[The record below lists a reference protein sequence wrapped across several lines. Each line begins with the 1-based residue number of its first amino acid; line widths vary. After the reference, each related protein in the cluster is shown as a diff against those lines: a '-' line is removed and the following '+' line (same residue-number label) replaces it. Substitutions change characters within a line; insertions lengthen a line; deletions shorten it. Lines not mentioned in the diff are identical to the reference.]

1 MIATSSSV
9 SLSSLTTEA
18 NSLAWLTLP
27 SNSSK
32 LMLLRRRVFLF
43 VCLSVSA
50 HTFLI
55 HFLLWLVLFIDYFYR
70 CTLIA
75 LCSSVFLFIFAE
87 ATEAAATEA
96 AAPADEKVDETGL
109 KAEDIDNVIAQTK
122 CTRAAA
128 AAALKKTNG
137 DVVQA
142 ILDLS
147 Q

>member
-1 MIATSSSV
+1 M
-9 SLSSLTTEA
+9 
-18 NSLAWLTLP
+18 
-27 SNSSK
+27 
-32 LMLLRRRVFLF
+32 
-43 VCLSVSA
+43 
-50 HTFLI
+50 
-55 HFLLWLVLFIDYFYR
+55 FIDYFY
-70 CTLIA
+70 CCVLIT